1 MLCNWQNFLLPQCNA
16 TVVSSLFFHSL
27 SFLPSSE
34 LFIFIRSF
42 PLPFHVLLED
52 LIGWGHIMHSA
63 KPEQIKFW
71 VYSSLSWITTYQ
83 CLRLLCTTFF
93 LFLVF
98 LSCFI
103 SFYCSRLLPCS
114 SVYVFVS
121 LYRGHFNNFRLM
133 SSIICGQNTFSHQQP
148 RKSNFL

>member
-1 MLCNWQNFLLPQCNA
+1 MTSMLYNWQRFILQCND

-34 LFIFIRSF
+34 LLLFIRSF

-71 VYSSLSWITTYQ
+71 VYSSLNWITTYQ
-83 CLRLLCTTFF
+83 CLHLLCT
-93 LFLVF
+93 FLVF
-98 LSCFI
+98 LSCFL
-103 SFYCSRLLPCS
+103 SFYCSCLLSFS
-114 SVYVFVS
+114 SVYSFVS
-121 LYRGHFNNFRLM
+121 LYLGNFNHFRLLSLLSVVKTHFLI
-133 SSIICGQNTFSHQQP
+133 SSPGRVILYN
-148 RKSNFL
+148 